1 MRLDEL
7 VVEDFKK
14 LSGRHVVRPAP
25 VGITVI
31 SGDNEEGKSTLLDAL
46 KAAFFMK
53 HNTTGTDRDTIQPFA
68 SGETPAVTVDFT
80 LDGAAYRLAKRFR
93 RGGARLETPEGLLEG
108 DAAELRLASLL
119 QFEWPGRGAA
129 RETHTG
135 VAGLF
140 WVDQGTTFAKEQGPS
155 PTALR
160 GLQPALADQVAALG
174 RGERAPRLMTEVRRR
189 RDQHWTS
196 KRDQPTGELAR
207 LEKDVV
213 QLRAELAKLE
223 AAEAEVEALLDRL
236 AATLEKRRAWLAADH
251 LGRARQAVDG
261 TRSALA
267 GVNALEEEQRVRAAE
282 RQAAASELRRLQ
294 DMADLRR
301 QRLAAIDERAAE
313 QAKLARAIAENA
325 PLLDWARRQRAVTD
339 AALEAS
345 RKALAAA
352 ELERE
357 TVRRRAE
364 RLRLV
369 LELSALE
376 RLAADVRATAAEAAD
391 QQARADA
398 EAIDETG
405 LAKLETMEA
414 ELKET
419 RAALRAVAT
428 RLVLR
433 PDRAD
438 ARMLLGEV
446 PVDTGVPIELTAPA
460 VLALDG
466 FGRVEVMPGG
476 ERLAELRQALTD
488 GEAALAGRLREL
500 GAETLAKARRRL
512 LARDRHARAAA
523 AARQSLATLLRAS
536 GMKDQAALEAA
547 CVKAR
552 AQLAGF
558 GDLAGDPEDDEAA
571 LEAAREAA
579 GRNLAEARERDAA
592 LVEERRRAVEEE
604 TRLGREADVLAGAE
618 ARAGLELAKL
628 EDQLAIERD
637 ELADAALAEA
647 LAAARA
653 VDDRAAEAVL
663 RVERELA
670 RADPEAARL
679 QAEQAARRLAQLE
692 DEGRGHDREVDR
704 LEAEL
709 KGAGGRGIG
718 DRKGDVQ
725 GSLELA
731 ERRHARLH
739 AEAQAWRLLAE
750 TLEAVDRA
758 RQDALVEPLEARL
771 APYMRQLMGDAVAAI
786 APENLRLE
794 SLKRSTTSEP
804 FGSLSV
810 GTREQLAILVRLA
823 IGDLL
828 AETLG
833 KSPPL
838 ILDDA
843 LVYADAVRL
852 ARMKTILQQAA
863 ARQQILVLTCR
874 KEDYLG
880 LDARYLRLEDCRA

>member
-53 HNTTGTDRDTIQPFA
+53 HNTTGADRDTIQPFA
-68 SGETPAVTVDFT
+68 GGETPAVTVSFT

-93 RGGARLETPEGLLEG
+93 RGGVRLETPEGLLEG

-129 RETHTG
+129 RDTHTG
-135 VAGLF
+135 IAGLF
-140 WVDQGTTFAKEQGPS
+140 WVDQGTTFAKDQAPS

-189 RDQHWTS
+189 RDQHWTG
-196 KRDQPTGELAR
+196 KRDQPRGDLATLEREVADLRAELAR
-207 LEKDVV
+207 LEV
-213 QLRAELAKLE
+213 
-223 AAEAEVEALLDRL
+223 AEAEVEALLDRL
-236 AATLEKRRAWLAADH
+236 AAMLEKRRAWLAADH
-251 LGRARQAVDG
+251 LGRARHDVDR

-301 QRLAAIDERAAE
+301 QRLAAIDERATE
-313 QAKLARAIAENA
+313 QAKIARAAAENA
-325 PLLDWARRQRAVTD
+325 PLLDRARRQRAATD
-339 AALEAS
+339 AAAEAG

-357 TVRRRAE
+357 NVRRRAE
-364 RLRLV
+364 RLRLAG
-369 LELSALE
+369 ELAGLE
-376 RLAADVRATAAEAAD
+376 RVAADVRAAAAEAAD

-405 LAKLETMEA
+405 LDRLETMA
-414 ELKET
+414 ASLKET
-419 RAALRAVAT
+419 QAALRAVAT

-438 ARMLLGEV
+438 GQMLLGDV
-446 PVDTGVPIELTAPA
+446 PVDPARPIELTAPA

-466 FGRVEVMPGG
+466 FGRIEVTPGG
-476 ERLAELRQALTD
+476 ERLAELRQALAD
-488 GEAALAGRLREL
+488 GEAGLAARLGEL
-500 GAETLAKARRRL
+500 GAASLAEVRRRL

-523 AARQSLATLLRAS
+523 AARRSLATLLRAS
-536 GMKDQAALEAA
+536 GMKDQAVLEAA
-547 CVKAR
+547 CAR
-552 AQLAGF
+552 ARARLERF
-558 GDLAGDPEDDEAA
+558 GDTDGDPEDDEAA

-579 GRNLAEARERDAA
+579 ERSFVEARERDAA
-592 LVEERRRAVEEE
+592 LAEQRRRAIEEE
-604 TRLGREADVLAGAE
+604 ARLGREADVLAGAE

-637 ELADAALAEA
+637 ELADAALAKA

-653 VDDRAAEAVL
+653 VDDRAHEAVL

-670 RADPEAARL
+670 RTAPETARL
-679 QAEQAARRLAQLE
+679 QAEQATRRLAQLE
-692 DEGRGHDREVDR
+692 EEGRDLEREVDR

-718 DRKGDVQ
+718 DRKGDVA

-731 ERRHARLH
+731 ERRHARLL
-739 AEAQAWRLLAE
+739 AEARAWRLLAE
-750 TLEAVDRA
+750 TLEEVDRA

-771 APYMRQLMGDAVAAI
+771 APYMRQLMGDAVAAL
-786 APENLRLE
+786 APENLRLKT
-794 SLKRSTTSEP
+794 LKRSATSEP

-833 KSPPL
+833 EGPPL

-852 ARMKTILQQAA
+852 ARMKAILQQAA